1 MKIVTRKQAIENGLS
16 RFYTGKL
23 CRHGHDSERF
33 TSNGVCVEC
42 SAINSSNYRKEVS
55 RLLKMARTRNRNI
68 AYEDNIRG

>member
-1 MKIVTRKQAIENGLS
+1 MKIITRQNAIKKGAS

-42 SAINSSNYRKEVS
+42 AAINSAVYRKEVS
-55 RLLKMARTRNRNI
+55 RLLKLARSQEMAK
-68 AYEDNIRG
+68 